1 MRCKPQ
7 CANQERRQAVF
18 EVRAAGEVTE
28 ELAAKCG
35 IHRATL
41 WRWAKAEEAEGDEH
55 GQARRKIAF
64 PLVRGPVC
72 FINFIADCKTD

>member
-28 ELAAKCG
+28 ELAAKYG

-41 WRWAKAEEAEGDEH
+41 WRWAKVEEAEGDEH
-55 GQARRKIAF
+55 G
-64 PLVRGPVC
+64 
-72 FINFIADCKTD
+72 